1 MFESTLPA
9 DAADLMRVS
18 AFRRYLEQAT
28 PDTEAAGL
36 ATRLSSLNPS
46 LLHDLRRFERKDP
59 VDDRLEV
66 LEVMAAAVRHGKRLR
81 LHLQHELRVL
91 PLTVFPREGQ
101 VHSPLPISQLLES
114 RLVELRVLHIEPA
127 QLGVADGRDP
137 PPVGDRHQYSPLAPL
152 LWELALRGSREELL
166 PEIAGLAAY
175 RVAPGA
181 DLSGLALAG
190 TLAAAVARLQR
201 ETTNLADIAGW
212 PGFDRSRAMRM
223 INGLY
228 LQAALMIS
236 RSHPAATNE
245 GWSAS
250 RG

>member
-18 AFRRYLEQAT
+18 AFRRYLEHAT
-28 PDTEAAGL
+28 SDTEASGL
-36 ATRLSSLNPS
+36 TTRLSSLNPS
-46 LLHDLRRFERKDP
+46 LMDDLRRFERKSLT
-59 VDDRLEV
+59 DDRLEV

-81 LHLQHELRVL
+81 LHLQHEQRVL
-91 PLTVFPREGQ
+91 PLTIFPRESL
-101 VHSPLPISQLLES
+101 VHSLMPIGQLLES
-114 RLVELRVLHIEPA
+114 RLFELRVLHVEPA

-137 PPVGDRHQYSPLAPL
+137 PPVGDRHQYTPLAPL

-181 DLSGLALAG
+181 DLSVLALSG

-201 ETTNLADIAGW
+201 DTTNLTDIAGW
-212 PGFDRSRAMRM
+212 PGFDRSRATRM
-223 INGLY
+223 LNGLY
-228 LQAALMIS
+228 LQAALMVS

-250 RG
+250 RA